1 MITYIFRKKSRTGF
15 SIEKLFDDIS
25 TQCAARGLPIARLEL
40 PHRTTGLRSIF
51 KNIWHTNRK
60 AQPGILHVTGDIHY
74 AALLN
79 SNNKVIITVHDIGMI
94 LGKNSLLRFVFW
106 LIWFRLPISR
116 AAVVTVVSE
125 KTRKDLQSILAIPP
139 EKIHLIPN
147 CVSPQYKYSTREF
160 NSSNPRIIHVRTNG
174 NKNLPRVIDAL
185 QNLPVTLVI
194 VGALD
199 MNQTQLLQSTR
210 LRYEHHVSIDDD
222 HLHQLYQS
230 ADIISFPS
238 TFEGFGMPILEGQA
252 IGRPVLTSN
261 IEPMISVAG
270 PDGALLVDPFSV
282 SAIRSGFISLIE
294 NAELRNRL
302 VANGLRNCQQY
313 SLESIADRYQALYR
327 QLGY

>member
-1 MITYIFRKKSRTGF
+1 MITYVFRKRSSTGF
-15 SIEKLFDDIS
+15 SIEKLFDDIIA
-25 TQCAARGLPIARLEL
+25 QCAARGLPVARLEL

-51 KNIWHTNRK
+51 KNIWHTNRT

-79 SNNKVIITVHDIGMI
+79 SNNKVIITVHDIGMV

-106 LIWFRLPISR
+106 LIWFRLPIPR
-116 AAVVTVVSE
+116 ATAITVISE
-125 KTRKDLQSILAIPP
+125 KTRKELQSLLAIPP

-147 CVSPQYKYSTREF
+147 FVSPKYQPVAREF
-160 NSSNPRIIHVRTNG
+160 NSSNPRILHIGTNE

-185 QNLPVTLVI
+185 QSLPVTLVI
-194 VGALD
+194 VGPLTAK
-199 MNQTQLLQSTR
+199 QAQLLQSTR

-222 HLHQLYQS
+222 HLYQLYQN

-252 IGRPVLTSN
+252 VGRPVLTSN
-261 IEPMISVAG
+261 IEPMIGVAG

-282 SAIRSGFISLIE
+282 SAIRTGFISLIE

-313 SLESIADRYQALYR
+313 SLESIADRYQALYQ